1 MMTKQ
6 PRFSVFPPITLNPRS
21 TFTRLACDVSALS
34 LTCDECL
41 PRSLSAHKAILSRSR
56 LVMNILP
63 ALNQLRQGKNTEKA
77 GPACRG
83 NWWRMRYRMRHLIER
98 LQEIYCY
105 RMRHLIKRLQE
116 IYYTT
121 EWDILYQKIARNILY
136 YRMRHLIKRLH
147 EIYHYWMRHLITK
160 DGKMPFFP
168 TWCFWWKNSIFHLW
182 YHWRSEEIFQGYE
195 NLVWNFPIS
204 LHFSKQLDSTA
215 IACGTSC
222 RIWKRYAHSAVPSS
236 SIESLTHWGRV
247 MHICVSKLSA
257 WTAPSHYLNQCWN
270 IVNWTFRNKLQWNFN
285 RNSNI
290 FIKENVSSYTLAQ
303 WELTHH
309 QQGWHQF

>member
-41 PRSLSAHKAILSRSR
+41 PGSLSAHKAILSRSR

-136 YRMRHLIKRLH
+136 HRMRHLIKRLH

-160 DGKMPFFP
+160 DGKMRFFP
-168 TWCFWWKNSIFHLW
+168 TWCFWWKNFDIIEDLKKSFKGMKILSETFQFLCISANSLIALLLPAGHLAEFE
-182 YHWRSEEIFQGYE
+182 R
-195 NLVWNFPIS
+195 
-204 LHFSKQLDSTA
+204 D
-215 IACGTSC
+215 
-222 RIWKRYAHSAVPSS
+222 
-236 SIESLTHWGRV
+236 
-247 MHICVSKLSA
+247 MHIQQSHLLALS
-257 WTAPSHYLNQCWN
+257 L
-270 IVNWTFRNKLQWNFN
+270 
-285 RNSNI
+285 
-290 FIKENVSSYTLAQ
+290 
-303 WELTHH
+303 
-309 QQGWHQF
+309 